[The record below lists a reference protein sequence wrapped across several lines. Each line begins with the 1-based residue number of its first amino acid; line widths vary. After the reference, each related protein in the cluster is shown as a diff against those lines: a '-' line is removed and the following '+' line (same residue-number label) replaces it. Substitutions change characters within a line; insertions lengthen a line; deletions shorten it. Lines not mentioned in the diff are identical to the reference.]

1 MARFKIDGMDNLMKM
16 EEFDD
21 VKDLAAD
28 ISKMED
34 QVEELRKGSMRVSF
48 CRKDGKGRV
57 GGGVAGED

>member
-1 MARFKIDGMDNLMKM
+1 MKM

-34 QVEELRKGSMRVSF
+34 QVEDLRKGSLRLSF

-57 GGGVAGED
+57 GGGIAGED

>member
-1 MARFKIDGMDNLMKM
+1 MKM

-34 QVEELRKGSMRVSF
+34 LRKGSMRVSF
-48 CRKDGKGRV
+48 CRKDGKG
-57 GGGVAGED
+57 